1 MNLLGEDLSFSFLYK
16 LNFMF
21 IISKLI
27 EDIITY
33 VKNIY

>member
-1 MNLLGEDLSFSFLYK
+1 MNLLGEDLFSSFLYK

-21 IISKLI
+21 IISKMI

-33 VKNIY
+33 VKNIC